1 MKYYFTLQYKRLYRR
16 IFEFGNGDNYGINPF
31 LGFAIIVLL
40 FYRFSVSFFLKIEY
54 AEIIYPIMA
63 LIIIGSLSVKDRNSF
78 IRDIFDVK
86 KNRKIR
92 LFENLILSIPF
103 SLFLIYKQEFN
114 SVFIFLALSM
124 LISQYNKIQISNFII
139 PTPFYKKPFEF
150 IVGFRKTFW
159 LFLIAYLITYISI
172 SVGNFNLGVFALILV
187 YLTTMNFYST
197 PEPVFYI
204 WIYSLNSEE
213 FIKMKIKIALL
224 YSMFLSLLITIS
236 LLFFYFSI
244 DNLIL
249 IILSNILGVAFLIT
263 NLLIK
268 YSYFPSNPSI
278 IKAIIIGL
286 SIMFPPL
293 LLFVIPYYK
302 SLSNKTLKNILK

>member
-187 YLTTMNFYST
+187 YLITMNFYST